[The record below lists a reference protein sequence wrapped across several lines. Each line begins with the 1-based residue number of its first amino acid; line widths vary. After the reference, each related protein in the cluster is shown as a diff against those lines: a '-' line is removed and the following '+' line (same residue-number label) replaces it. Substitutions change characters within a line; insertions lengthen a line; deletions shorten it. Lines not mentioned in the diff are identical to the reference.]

1 MESYVRDKKVRF
13 IAYHCDACPE
23 TGAPCYRVYLVFT
36 NQLRFSTVGKLF
48 PVSQA
53 SCVPV
58 HGKLNHDAEYYSK
71 QNSFTKLG
79 VEPIQGKRKDVGDV
93 VQRKKRRKIS
103 ETEAARGLESEF
115 ETVDS
120 LVGDVV
126 QRKKRRKI
134 SETEAA
140 RGLESEFETVDSLLK
155 NLSREYDLSS
165 QEKDKILDVLKRQ
178 LETSKEE
185 TMEAQRISDE
195 LKKQL
200 ETSKA
205 LAEEDRKEAAR
216 IKTQLDIAA
225 PAIID
230 QYRQAFILDCKR
242 GPVGY
247 YVSTGR
253 ILEELYVLQPP
264 LRTEDKLVMQTN
276 ICGSV
281 NKALKLA
288 RVHYHPDRQGKGGYW
303 CKIMCTEIIKLLNC
317 ISEAAR
323 QYSTP

>member
-1 MESYVRDKKVRF
+1 
-13 IAYHCDACPE
+13 
-23 TGAPCYRVYLVFT
+23 
-36 NQLRFSTVGKLF
+36 
-48 PVSQA
+48 
-53 SCVPV
+53 V

-79 VEPIQGKRKDVGDV
+79 VEPIQGKRKD
-93 VQRKKRRKIS
+93 
-103 ETEAARGLESEF
+103 
-115 ETVDS
+115 
-120 LVGDVV
+120 VGDVV